1 MVVVADYPSQESRQ
15 ARPMSS
21 LQRRVITLA
30 SGTMISRMSGL
41 LRTLVLAYVLG
52 FTPLADGFNLAN
64 TIPNSLYDLV
74 IGGVIGATF
83 LSVFVQR
90 ITLDGERKA
99 WRSISSVVTLTLIV
113 LVVATLLTWIFAP
126 YIVDAMTAF
135 NHLDPHRDVVVLQ
148 NQREVATTFLRW
160 FAPQVFLYG
169 ILSLSG
175 VLLQIRH
182 KFGAVSYAPI
192 VNNVVAIA
200 VLIWFHIAV
209 PAPTVTSVLGT
220 RELTLLALGTTLGL
234 LAQFFVLVPSLMSSR
249 LGRVRLRLDMRDEA
263 VRGVLRLGSWTIL
276 VVIVNQV
283 ALYFVLALA
292 FGVGGSGP
300 VSAYTYGWAF
310 MQMPFAV
317 VVASV
322 LQAVNTDLIALYTS
336 DDRHGYR
343 ERLMDALRTSLTIV
357 VPLAALMVILAQ
369 PIVALLLN
377 HADGSVTLEAGV
389 VLAVLATGLPGYTV
403 FQVIIRGLQA
413 QQRGAD
419 IFGLYALQ
427 NLATVILAA
436 AIGRHSLGA
445 LISAISISYTLAAL
459 AGLSVMHYRQ
469 TSVGAVF
476 LESHFRRLLLASV
489 SSALTA
495 AVAYSFMGSTTG
507 AGLAVRTGIASG
519 AGLLTFLFFFRHAV
533 RKSDFG
539 ALVRGKV

>member
-1 MVVVADYPSQESRQ
+1 
-15 ARPMSS
+15 MSI
-21 LQRRVITLA
+21 LQRRVVTLA
-30 SGTMISRMSGL
+30 SGTMISRVSGL

-113 LVVATLLTWIFAP
+113 LAGATLLTWILAP

-135 NHLDPHRDVVVLQ
+135 NHLDPHRDAVVLQ

-169 ILSLSG
+169 VLSLCG
-175 VLLQIRH
+175 VLLQIRN
-182 KFGAVSYAPI
+182 KFAAVSYAPI

-209 PAPTVTSVLGT
+209 PTPTVTSVLGT
-220 RELTLLALGTTLGL
+220 RELALLALGTTLGL
-234 LAQFFVLVPSLMSSR
+234 LAQFFVLIPSLTSSR

-336 DDRHGYR
+336 DDRHGYS
-343 ERLMDALRTSLTIV
+343 ERLMDAMRTSLTIV
-357 VPLAALMVILAQ
+357 VPLAGLMVILAQ

-377 HADGSVTLEAGV
+377 HGDGSIKLEAGV

-413 QQRGAD
+413 QQRGRD

-427 NLATVILAA
+427 NLGTVILAA
-436 AIGRHSLGA
+436 FMGRHSLGA
-445 LISAISISYTLAAL
+445 LISTISISYTLAAM
-459 AGLSVMHYRQ
+459 AGLGVMHYRQ
-469 TSVGAVF
+469 TSVEAVF
-476 LESHFRRLLLASV
+476 LEPHLRRLLLASV
-489 SSALTA
+489 ATALTT
-495 AVAYSFMGSTTG
+495 AVAYSFMGSTAG
-507 AGLAVRTGIASG
+507 VGLAVRTGIAT
-519 AGLLTFLFFFRHAV
+519 ATGLLTFLLFFRHAL

-539 ALVRGKV
+539 PLVRGKV

>member
-1 MVVVADYPSQESRQ
+1 MTTVR
-15 ARPMSS
+15 
-21 LQRRVITLA
+21 RRVLTLA
-30 SGTMISRMSGL
+30 SGTMISRVSGL

-74 IGGVIGATF
+74 LGGVIGATF

-113 LVVATLLTWIFAP
+113 LSVATVLTWIFAP
-126 YIVDAMTAF
+126 AIVDAMTAF
-135 NHLDPHRDVVVLQ
+135 NHLDPQRDASVLQ

-160 FAPQVFLYG
+160 FTPQVFLYG

-175 VLLQIRH
+175 VLLQIRN

-200 VLIWFHIAV
+200 VLIWFHLAV
-209 PAPTVTSVLGT
+209 PSPTVSSVIGT

-234 LAQFFVLVPSLMSSR
+234 VAQFLVLVPSLSSSR
-249 LGRVRLRLDMRDEA
+249 LGRVRLRWDLRDEA
-263 VRGVLRLGSWTIL
+263 VHGVLRLGGWTIL
-276 VVIVNQV
+276 VVIANQI
-283 ALYFVLALA
+283 ALYVVLALA

-317 VVASV
+317 VVTSV
-322 LQAVNTDLIALYTS
+322 LQAVNTDLIALYAS
-336 DDRHGYR
+336 NDRPGYSQ
-343 ERLMDALRTSLTIV
+343 RLSDALRTSLTVV
-357 VPLAALMVILAQ
+357 VPVAALMVILAQ

-377 HADGSVTLEAGV
+377 HGDGSVKLEAGV

-419 IFGLYALQ
+419 IFGLYAFQ
-427 NLATVILAA
+427 NLGTVTLAVTL
-436 AIGRHSLGA
+436 GRHSLGA
-445 LISAISISYTLAAL
+445 LISAISISYTLAAV
-459 AGLSVMHYRQ
+459 AGLAVMHHRE
-469 TSVGAVF
+469 TSVAAVF
-476 LESHFRRLLLASV
+476 AESHLWRLVLASV
-489 SSALTA
+489 TSALAT
-495 AVAYSFMGSTTG
+495 AVAYSFMGSTSG
-507 AGLAVRTGIASG
+507 VGLALRTVLAAST
-519 AGLLTFLFFFRHAV
+519 GLLAFLLFFRGEL
-533 RKSDFG
+533 RKSDIG